1 MFNTIKKN
9 VRTLMYGLSLG
20 GVVGISVGMSL
31 MVIASWWGGKD
42 GTVIATFNTAH
53 ERLLETILFP
63 TLSVSAFLIA
73 FKLLK
78 KEIK

>member
-1 MFNTIKKN
+1 MKMVKKN
-9 VRTLMYGLSLG
+9 AHVLLYGLSLG
-20 GVVGISVGMSL
+20 GVIGISVVMSF

-63 TLSVSAFLIA
+63 VWTVSAFFVSL
-73 FKLLK
+73 KLLK

>member
-1 MFNTIKKN
+1 MKVVKKN
-9 VRTLMYGLSLG
+9 ARTLLFGLSLG
-20 GVVGISVGMSL
+20 GVIGISVVMSF

-63 TLSVSAFLIA
+63 VWTVSAFFVSL
-73 FKLLK
+73 KLLK

>member
-1 MFNTIKKN
+1 MDSVKKN
-9 VRTLMYGLSLG
+9 VRVLLFGLSLG
-20 GVVGISVGMSL
+20 GVVGISIAMSL

-63 TLSVSAFLIA
+63 VWTVSAFFVSL
-73 FKLLK
+73 KLLK